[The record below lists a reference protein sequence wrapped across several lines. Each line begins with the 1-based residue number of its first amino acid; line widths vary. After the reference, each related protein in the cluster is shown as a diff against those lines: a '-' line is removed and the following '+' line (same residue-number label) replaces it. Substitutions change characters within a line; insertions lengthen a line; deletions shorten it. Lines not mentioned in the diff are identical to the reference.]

1 MVDEE
6 RIQKAKEFLQMTDDE
21 VEEIKELT
29 GASNNYELACE
40 LEKIILDMNKE
51 VENE

>member
-1 MVDEE
+1 MVDKE

-21 VEEIKELT
+21 DEEIKELMQVK
-29 GASNNYELACE
+29 NDYELACE

-51 VENE
+51 VEDE